1 MKAFL
6 VTGHFADPR
15 KEQPFSIEMAAE
27 DETAVREKV
36 SHIALA
42 NPYVL
47 QLHGF
52 YLNKEEKTM
61 RFDLVVSFDA
71 EDRRQVL
78 QEIRE
83 EVQKE
88 FPDYELQIILDT
100 DFSE

>member
-1 MKAFL
+1 
-6 VTGHFADPR
+6 
-15 KEQPFSIEMAAE
+15 
-27 DETAVREKV
+27 
-36 SHIALA
+36 
-42 NPYVL
+42 
-47 QLHGF
+47 
-52 YLNKEEKTM
+52 M